1 MQPIKAG
8 AKRSHLKTDS
18 KVRQKMANHERSD
31 ANEKCKTHQK
41 YGHCGFELFFRKNF
55 SNQSAEKNS
64 KSKHFEIRETKS
76 FLLCFV
82 FLQEGLTTSYVQP
95 DHTIA

>member
-1 MQPIKAG
+1 MQPVKAG

-41 YGHCGFELFFRKNF
+41 YGHCGFEFFFRQDF
-55 SNQSAEKNS
+55 SNQSVEKRILKRKNV
-64 KSKHFEIRETKS
+64 EIRKIGTTK
-76 FLLCFV
+76 
-82 FLQEGLTTSYVQP
+82 
-95 DHTIA
+95 